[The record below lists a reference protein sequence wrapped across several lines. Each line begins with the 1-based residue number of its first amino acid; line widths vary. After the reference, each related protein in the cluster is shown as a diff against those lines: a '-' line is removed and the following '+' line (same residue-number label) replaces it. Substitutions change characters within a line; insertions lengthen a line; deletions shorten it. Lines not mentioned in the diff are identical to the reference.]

1 MINSHITKRKRIS
14 FSSLLADPDKMGD
27 QQNVKG
33 GKARQGPGPE
43 N

>member
-1 MINSHITKRKRIS
+1 MKRMCS
-14 FSSLLADPDKMGD
+14 SSLLADPDKMGD

-33 GKARQGPGPE
+33 GKARQGHGPE